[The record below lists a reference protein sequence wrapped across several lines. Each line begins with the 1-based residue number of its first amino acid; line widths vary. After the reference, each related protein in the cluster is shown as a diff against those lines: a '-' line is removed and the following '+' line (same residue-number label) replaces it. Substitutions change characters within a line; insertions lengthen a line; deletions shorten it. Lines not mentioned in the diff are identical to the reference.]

1 MMTSPR
7 RGTAR
12 ASALWRD
19 ETGATTVLAALL
31 IAAIVGLMLVGV
43 LAGKNLIV
51 VRQAAVA
58 ADLSAVAG
66 AIAAQEG
73 DRACDSAGRIAR
85 ANHAAIVSCDRLGED
100 VQVTVERS
108 GRRSTAR
115 AGPAE
120 GLDDTS

>member
-1 MMTSPR
+1 MMTPPC
-7 RGTAR
+7 RGAAR
-12 ASALWRD
+12 PSSLWRD

-31 IAAIVGLMLVGV
+31 IAAIVSLMLVGA

-51 VRQAAVA
+51 ARQAAVA
-58 ADLSAVAG
+58 ADLAAVAG
-66 AIAAQEG
+66 AVAAQEG
-73 DRACDSAGRIAR
+73 GQACDSAGRIAR
-85 ANHAAIVSCDRLGED
+85 ANHATIVSCDRLGED
-100 VQVTVERS
+100 VQVTVERA